1 MGAGVEEVF
10 AISLDLINSVF
21 TAAFGHL
28 LRLQRAEEGRTRP
41 LKGDML

>member
-1 MGAGVEEVF
+1 MDAGVEEVF
-10 AISLDLINSVF
+10 AISLDLFNSVF

-28 LRLQRAEEGRTRP
+28 LSLQSAGEGRARP